1 MGGHYYPGKDKKR
14 KNMQRRTLW
23 HKIFCSSSWR
33 KAAST
38 MMIIY
43 ILFWHALVPMT
54 EWLLQMGKSMSRT
67 SGPKNPIGDWL
78 QFDTSLLVPSL
89 AEERSAVIHAAS
101 ERARL
106 QFGHEKR
113 HEKRLQLL
121 EAITPSWFHRND
133 ANFGDKT
140 SADEPVN
147 RDMALGQ
154 HEIEDHSHITE
165 KRVEQGGAESKTKE
179 EAKRKNREP
188 KPKKEIR
195 QPVEKKPESEHKK
208 AVQENTFEKQKE
220 ASLTNAGRTR
230 SLAVTGNDR
239 PLLTL
244 QTMDSVGTNYSSCPS
259 QISEEEWKTTLVTQF
274 SIHRLWILKETCTRW
289 KSPIVAVVF
298 VPSDMTLG
306 QRNTF
311 GSFSAVA
318 CPHLQLIQ
326 YIGTPEE
333 SKTDHYPVN
342 RLRNIGL
349 DAVNTS
355 HIMVADVDF
364 VPSKDLDETIQVSL
378 KQLHSYAPGEGE
390 NHHAVIVPAFER
402 KPPTPCESESQCA
415 QYLQTDSSFIPHTFE
430 ELGKCVG
437 SKDCIVF
444 QSDNNWE
451 GHHSTNSGDWLQK
464 KWYEDEE
471 KKHLK
476 QLECFDS
483 MRYEPYVVIRW
494 CPSSSSK
501 PVAPHYDERFYGY
514 GKNKIELI
522 SHLRFMGYRFSIL
535 PEGFIVHN
543 PHPESQVK
551 ETWKDREGSD
561 LHATMDK
568 LYPKFLK
575 ELDSKY
581 KQLSDSIVK
590 PCKKR

>member
-1 MGGHYYPGKDKKR
+1 MV
-14 KNMQRRTLW
+14 
-23 HKIFCSSSWR
+23 
-33 KAAST
+33 
-38 MMIIY
+38 IY

-54 EWLLQMGKSMSRT
+54 EWVLQIGQTVSRT
-67 SGPKNPIGDWL
+67 SKNPIGDWL
-78 QFDTSLLVPSL
+78 QFDASLVVPSL
-89 AEERSAVIHAAS
+89 ADERSAVIHSAS

-106 QFGHEKR
+106 QYGPEKR
-113 HEKRLQLL
+113 HENRLQLL
-121 EAITPSWFHRND
+121 EAIAPAWFHRND
-133 ANFGDKT
+133 ANFGEKT

-147 RDMALGQ
+147 RDKALTQ
-154 HEIEDHSHITE
+154 HEIEDHSHITDKKVEQGGPESKTKKEGEQKPKKEMQQPVE
-165 KRVEQGGAESKTKE
+165 KKSGKKPTGEAVSSSSSGEVEQGGADSKTKE
-179 EAKRKNREP
+179 M
-188 KPKKEIR
+188 PKKKKGE
-195 QPVEKKPESEHKK
+195 QKPESEHIEKK
-208 AVQENTFEKQKE
+208 KE
-220 ASLTNAGRTR
+220 ASLTNNTGRTR
-230 SLAVTGNDR
+230 SLTVTGNDR

-259 QISEEEWKTTLVTQF
+259 QISEQEWKITLVTQF
-274 SIHRLWILKETCTRW
+274 SIDRLWILKETCTRW
-289 KSPIVAVVF
+289 KDPIVAVVLM
-298 VPSDMTLG
+298 PSDMTPG
-306 QRNTF
+306 QRSAWE
-311 GSFSAVA
+311 SFSSVT
-318 CPHLQLIQ
+318 CPQLQLIQ
-326 YIGTPEE
+326 YIGTEEE

-355 HIMVADVDF
+355 HILVADVDF
-364 VPSKDLDETIQVSL
+364 VPSKRLDKTIRLSL
-378 KQLHSYAPGEGE
+378 KQLHSYVPEEAE
-390 NHHAVIVPAFER
+390 NHQAVIVPAFER

-415 QYLQTDSSFIPHTFE
+415 QYLQAGSSFIPHTFE

-451 GHHSTNSGDWLQK
+451 GHHSTNSEDWLQK

-471 KKHLK
+471 QKHLK
-476 QLECFDS
+476 QLECFHS

-522 SHLRFMGYRFSIL
+522 SHLRSMGYQFSIL

-543 PHPESQVK
+543 PHPESPVK
-551 ETWKDREGSD
+551 ETWNDREGSE

-575 ELDSKY
+575 ELYSKY
-581 KQLSDSIVK
+581 KQFSDSIVK
-590 PCKKR
+590 PCEKKEH